1 MNLINNIKYF
11 QSKDL
16 LDDFLFSEIAFLSK
30 HNAFYNIILSGGSSP
45 ITLYKKLG
53 TSSISFANFQF
64 VLSDD
69 RRVPILD
76 PLSNEG
82 MLNQSIG
89 LKQDFKLISLHSKDI
104 SKKLSAIPSYK
115 LAILGMGLDGHF
127 ASIFPGMSNLDN
139 ALTSSESI
147 ELVEDGFPEVPRITM
162 TLTEIDKAERIIL
175 LVTGQEKLDLLLH
188 LTQRT
193 NLPIKNLIIKTQPK
207 LIIATTP

>member
-1 MNLINNIKYF
+1 M
-11 QSKDL
+11 
-16 LDDFLFSEIAFLSK
+16 DDFLFSEIAFLSK